1 MSGLRTIARNSAFH
15 AGSEILT
22 KLASLAFYVVMAR
35 ELGSAGFG
43 DYMFALSLTVLL
55 TSLAGFGTDGL
66 LSRNVARDRE
76 EIHQLFWNSIA
87 LKLGLG
93 VLLIAA
99 ALLVAVVGGYS
110 DAVVLT
116 VALLGVGTLIELLS
130 KTVGAA
136 FLAHDDLRPVATGLI
151 LQRFSTAAVGIAAL
165 VAGAGIV
172 PVAAIYLGGAAL
184 GLAYVAPALYR
195 REIRPRREVSLRRAR
210 EVAARAAPFGLLL
223 IFGTIIFRIDATLL
237 SLYKGAEPTGLYS
250 AAYRALESCLF
261 IPFAIETAMLPMLSR
276 LSRTSVP
283 PVSAYYEAGLKVI
296 VAFMMP
302 FGLAFLLYGGAVLEL
317 LYGAEYRS
325 AETAMHWLG
334 GAAVLYGVSL
344 LTCTLVIAQDGARK
358 VAWIVGSVMVF
369 NVLLNLVVIPRWSLN
384 GAAAVTTITEA
395 VQAIVLLYVAWR
407 MVGAVSLRRILTGP
421 LLAGA
426 AMAAVG
432 ILVGGDV
439 AWLLP
444 VTGVYLLV
452 ILAVE
457 RALFPSDLAR
467 VEGAVRAR
475 LGRA

>member
-35 ELGSAGFG
+35 ELGSSGFG

-87 LKLGLG
+87 LKVGLG
-93 VLLIAA
+93 VVLVAA
-99 ALLVAVVGGYS
+99 AMVVALLGDYS
-110 DAVVLT
+110 DAVLATVL
-116 VALLGVGTLIELLS
+116 LLGVGTLLELLS

-151 LQRFSTAAVGIAAL
+151 LQRFTTAAVGIAAL
-165 VAGAGIV
+165 VLGAGIE
-172 PVAAIYLGGAAL
+172 PVAAIYLGGALL
-184 GLAYVAPALYR
+184 GLVSVATALYR

-210 EVAARAAPFGLLL
+210 EVAARAAPFGLML

-237 SLYKGAEPTGLYS
+237 SLYKGPEATGLYS

-283 PVSAYYEAGLKVI
+283 PVSSFYEGGLKAI
-296 VAFMMP
+296 VVFTMP
-302 FGLAFLLYGGAVLEL
+302 LGLAFLLYGGPILEL
-317 LYGAEYRS
+317 LYGTEYLG
-325 AETAMHWLG
+325 AETAMQWLG
-334 GAAVLYGVSL
+334 GATVLYGVSL
-344 LTCTLVIAQDGARK
+344 LTCTLVIAQDGTRT
-358 VAWIVGSVMVF
+358 VAWVVGSVMVF
-369 NVLLNLVVIPRWSLN
+369 NVLLNLLVIPRWSLT

-395 VQAIVLLYVAWR
+395 VQAGVLLFVGWR
-407 MVGAVSLRRILTGP
+407 MVGAVSLRRILAGP
-421 LLAGA
+421 VVAGA
-426 AMAAVG
+426 AMTAVG
-432 ILVGGDV
+432 LAAG
-439 AWLLP
+439 AELHWLLAAAA
-444 VTGVYLLV
+444 VYLLV
-452 ILAVE
+452 IVAVE
-457 RALFPSDLAR
+457 RALYPADVAR
-467 VEGAVRAR
+467 LGGLLRAR